1 MSNFS
6 FACNPSWI
14 WFLVTIYSHVWDWLW
29 LIFDNTACVCLLF
42 ICNCGTTNE
51 PETTAASHVA
61 YQHCALPANCPTKLL
76 CAECGGRLK
85 AEVKTK
91 DLFSHAQFGDNNYPG
106 ASDCQWVISAE
117 KGYGVELIFQT
128 FEIEEEADCGY
139 DYMELFD
146 GADTKSPRLG
156 RYCGSGVRNDFS
168 REEYRHL
175 FWNLCCCCITFA
187 KGWLFKLLLGF

>member
-1 MSNFS
+1 MGF
-6 FACNPSWI
+6 FCL
-14 WFLVTIYSHVWDWLW
+14 FVTG
-29 LIFDNTACVCLLF
+29 TA
-42 ICNCGTTNE
+42 
-51 PETTAASHVA
+51 PAA
-61 YQHCALPANCPTKLL
+61 YQTCNLLTKCSLFL
-76 CAECGGRLK
+76 SECGGHLK

-106 ASDCQWVISAE
+106 GSDCQWVISAE

-156 RYCGSGVRNDFS
+156 RYCGSGVRIF
-168 REEYRHL
+168 YRRRRRAVKD
-175 FWNLCCCCITFA
+175 CEPPSTFCFHYWHKSPRSSWDA
-187 KGWLFKLLLGF
+187 PLGCGCVAVKVLVGQRRPLLLDCPEPIRVGKN

>member
-1 MSNFS
+1 MTVKPQVSQR
-6 FACNPSWI
+6 PI
-14 WFLVTIYSHVWDWLW
+14 
-29 LIFDNTACVCLLF
+29 
-42 ICNCGTTNE
+42 
-51 PETTAASHVA
+51 TTAAALIA
-61 YQHCALPANCPTKLL
+61 YQHCLQKCPTQLF
-76 CAECGGRLK
+76 CSECGGRLK

-156 RYCGSGVRNDFS
+156 RYCGSGVRTFFQQPLLS
-168 REEYRHL
+168 ECL
-175 FWNLCCCCITFA
+175 IFFLTKITGTF
-187 KGWLFKLLLGF
+187 

>member
-1 MSNFS
+1 MFWSPLYLHD
-6 FACNPSWI
+6 CK
-14 WFLVTIYSHVWDWLW
+14 
-29 LIFDNTACVCLLF
+29 
-42 ICNCGTTNE
+42 TTNYH
-51 PETTAASHVA
+51 ETNKYSSCTCSLSSVASVSSST
-61 YQHCALPANCPTKLL
+61 LSTLCP
-76 CAECGGRLK
+76 ECGGRLK

-156 RYCGSGVRNDFS
+156 RYCGSGVR
-168 REEYRHL
+168 
-175 FWNLCCCCITFA
+175 TF
-187 KGWLFKLLLGF
+187 FYQLLLSELLFFLKHNWIVMAHFHV

>member
-1 MSNFS
+1 M
-6 FACNPSWI
+6 
-14 WFLVTIYSHVWDWLW
+14 
-29 LIFDNTACVCLLF
+29 IF
-42 ICNCGTTNE
+42 G
-51 PETTAASHVA
+51 S
-61 YQHCALPANCPTKLL
+61 
-76 CAECGGRLK
+76 AECGGRLK

-106 ASDCQWVISAE
+106 ASDCQWVIAAE

-156 RYCGSGVRNDFS
+156 RYCGSGVNPLHSLLTVFS
-168 REEYRHL
+168 TKHS
-175 FWNLCCCCITFA
+175 CTFA
-187 KGWLFKLLLGF
+187 PLCWFNQLQ

>member
-1 MSNFS
+1 MYLIYTSPWLQNVQLNS
-6 FACNPSWI
+6 T
-14 WFLVTIYSHVWDWLW
+14 FLLT
-29 LIFDNTACVCLLF
+29 
-42 ICNCGTTNE
+42 
-51 PETTAASHVA
+51 
-61 YQHCALPANCPTKLL
+61 
-76 CAECGGRLK
+76 ECGGRLK

-156 RYCGSGVRNDFS
+156 RYCGSGVR
-168 REEYRHL
+168 
-175 FWNLCCCCITFA
+175 TF
-187 KGWLFKLLLGF
+187 FFDKLACPRAFLSVLQS

>member
-1 MSNFS
+1 MLVCNQLHSASQLKIVMIVDFIFNHTANMFFS
-6 FACNPSWI
+6 RPSFCCSSCN
-14 WFLVTIYSHVWDWLW
+14 
-29 LIFDNTACVCLLF
+29 LL
-42 ICNCGTTNE
+42 
-51 PETTAASHVA
+51 
-61 YQHCALPANCPTKLL
+61 TKCSFSLL
-76 CAECGGRLK
+76 SECGGHLK

-106 ASDCQWVISAE
+106 GSDCQWVISAE

-156 RYCGSGVRNDFS
+156 RYCGSGVRIFYSGRD
-168 REEYRHL
+168 
-175 FWNLCCCCITFA
+175 
-187 KGWLFKLLLGF
+187 

>member
-1 MSNFS
+1 MLVCNTSRFFNKSTPHGSDSDLNLATVQCS
-6 FACNPSWI
+6 F
-14 WFLVTIYSHVWDWLW
+14 V
-29 LIFDNTACVCLLF
+29 LF
-42 ICNCGTTNE
+42 FFFGLFVSG
-51 PETTAASHVA
+51 TAAAA
-61 YQHCALPANCPTKLL
+61 YQTCNLLTKCSLFL
-76 CAECGGRLK
+76 SECGGHLK

-106 ASDCQWVISAE
+106 GSDCQWVISAE

-156 RYCGSGVRNDFS
+156 RYCGSGVRIFFS
-168 REEYRHL
+168 WRCGNCKPP
-175 FWNLCCCCITFA
+175 WTF
-187 KGWLFKLLLGF
+187 

>member
-1 MSNFS
+1 MYVCSA
-6 FACNPSWI
+6 FAKKKTNLKPRRPSHAAQQHRPAGRP
-14 WFLVTIYSHVWDWLW
+14 F
-29 LIFDNTACVCLLF
+29 ARKRCVLTESPLR
-42 ICNCGTTNE
+42 
-51 PETTAASHVA
+51 
-61 YQHCALPANCPTKLL
+61 
-76 CAECGGRLK
+76 AECGGRLK

-156 RYCGSGVRNDFS
+156 RYCGSGVR
-168 REEYRHL
+168 
-175 FWNLCCCCITFA
+175 TPFA
-187 KGWLFKLLLGF
+187 RRQYFIAQLETRQRQVALEFGAAVG

>member
-1 MSNFS
+1 MLVCEGF
-6 FACNPSWI
+6 
-14 WFLVTIYSHVWDWLW
+14 FLFVPG
-29 LIFDNTACVCLLF
+29 TA
-42 ICNCGTTNE
+42 
-51 PETTAASHVA
+51 PAA
-61 YQHCALPANCPTKLL
+61 YQTCNLLTKCSLFL
-76 CAECGGRLK
+76 SECGGHLK

-106 ASDCQWVISAE
+106 GSDCQWVISAE

-156 RYCGSGVRNDFS
+156 RYCGSGVRIFYHRRRRTMKDC
-168 REEYRHL
+168 ETALDL
-175 FWNLCCCCITFA
+175 FVSIIDVNHRVQVET
-187 KGWLFKLLLGF
+187 LLLGVGVLPLRHQ